1 MTVAAA
7 GLSRRAALGEGEQD
21 GAAFRAASCTPQ
33 DVSQHSRGSQGLG
46 DLAREKWD
54 FIVVGGGPAGSSAA
68 QAGAERGLRVLVLD
82 KRTVVGEPYQCGE
95 YMPTNDEVKRLM
107 PHVEDIDQLFDIP
120 GWIKK
125 REWTVTRCISPKG
138 RHYDLPF
145 AGYSTSRS
153 AFDQFL
159 ATRAMDAGAV
169 YAMGERV
176 TDAGDGWV
184 KTYGGARLEA
194 PVVLGAD
201 GPRSLVREKMGIAA
215 PRVVCPCMFWDV
227 KGDFEGVVDLYFG
240 SVAPGGYA
248 WMIPKHDGANI
259 GLGVQTEMAGKVNL
273 RPLLEKFAKKYDVR
287 EVCTVGGGWVPASG
301 PIRQTVKGKTMLAGD
316 AAGMV
321 MASNGGGV
329 CVAMIS
335 GRIAGQAA
343 ANNIE
348 KGQPLDAYEQEWR
361 HRAGATLKFSLHTKN
376 LADIFFRNDRT
387 LELVMRAMGRRMMLR
402 ALACRPLLGVY

>member
-7 GLSRRAALGEGEQD
+7 GMARLDALEEVGD
-21 GAAFRAASCTPQ
+21 IPFSAASCTPELVA
-33 DVSQHSRGSQGLG
+33 DHARGSAPAEPLG
-46 DLAREKWD
+46 SEKWD
-54 FIVVGGGPAGSSAA
+54 LVVVGGGPAGSSAA
-68 QAGAERGLRVLVLD
+68 QAAAERGLRVLVLD
-82 KRTVVGEPYQCGE
+82 KRSVVGMPYQCGE
-95 YMPTNDEVKRLM
+95 YMPTNEEVKRLM
-107 PHVEDIDQLFDIP
+107 PHVEEIDTTFDIP

-125 REWTVTRCISPKG
+125 REWTITRCISPKG
-138 RHYDLPF
+138 RHFDLPF

-159 ATRAMDAGAV
+159 ALRAMKAGAV
-169 YAMGERV
+169 FAMDQRIV
-176 TDAGDGWV
+176 DAGDGWV
-184 KTYGGARLEA
+184 KTYGGERLEA

-201 GPRSLVREKMGIAA
+201 GPRSIVREKMGF
-215 PRVVCPCMFWDV
+215 PPPKVVCPCMFWDV

-259 GLGVQTEMAGKVNL
+259 GLGVQPQLAGKVNL
-273 RPLLEKFAKKYDVR
+273 RPLLEKFAKRYDVR

-301 PIRQTVKGKTMLAGD
+301 PIPRTVEGRNLLAGD

-335 GRIAGQAA
+335 GQLAGRAA
-343 ANNIE
+343 ADTVQ
-348 KGQPLDAYEQEWR
+348 KGAPLGDYERTWR
-361 HRAGATLKFSLHTKN
+361 HQAGPTLKYSLHTKK
-376 LADIFFRNDRT
+376 LADVFFRNDRT
-387 LELVMRAMGRRMMLR
+387 LEWVMRAMGRRMMLR